1 MYKIHVPDKQIHI
14 NKLPMCHM
22 PSVESFKS
30 TQLTRV
36 EREMFILS
44 DFHSSIW
51 VRSTSHLKTE
61 WKLHGQY
68 WSSSCSTRN
77 SSPSSTISY
86 LIQQFIFSATDLQYL
101 LFLDQIYQSES
112 RSYEFW
118 NVLSART
125 FVQKLYCI
133 YCTWKA
139 FPQCALSCG
148 SAEDEGE
155 GGSRYPPKIM
165 TSFMN
170 SP

>member
-1 MYKIHVPDKQIHI
+1 MSHAFRWKFQI
-14 NKLPMCHM
+14 N
-22 PSVESFKS
+22 SANQGRE
-30 TQLTRV
+30 R

-77 SSPSSTISY
+77 SSPSSIISY
-86 LIQQFIFSATDLQYL
+86 LIQRFIFSATDLQYL
-101 LFLDQIYQSES
+101 LFLDQICQSES
-112 RSYEFW
+112 RSYAFR
-118 NVLSART
+118 NVLSAPT

-139 FPQCALSCG
+139 FPQWALSCG
-148 SAEDEGE
+148 SADGQKKCKCSCAFL
-155 GGSRYPPKIM
+155 G
-165 TSFMN
+165 
-170 SP
+170 

>member
-1 MYKIHVPDKQIHI
+1 MYRNLKCLHMTYFSPHISYVIYVTNIRYGSLVKYVNNQIVDMYKIHVPDKQIHI

-36 EREMFILS
+36 EREREMFILS

-101 LFLDQIYQSES
+101 LFLNQIY
-112 RSYEFW
+112 
-118 NVLSART
+118 
-125 FVQKLYCI
+125 
-133 YCTWKA
+133 
-139 FPQCALSCG
+139 
-148 SAEDEGE
+148 
-155 GGSRYPPKIM
+155 
-165 TSFMN
+165 
-170 SP
+170 